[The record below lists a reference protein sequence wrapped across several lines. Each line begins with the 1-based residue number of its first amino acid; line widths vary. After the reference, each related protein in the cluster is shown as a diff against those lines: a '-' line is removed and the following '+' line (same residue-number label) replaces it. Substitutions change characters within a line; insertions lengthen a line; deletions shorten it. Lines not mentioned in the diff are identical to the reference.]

1 MENAVEQ
8 LSKQIA
14 EKLLQIKQA
23 KENRIVLEN
32 KLEEMNLQVESI
44 KQSINNCDNT
54 IKSCKYQINERL
66 SSMCNDKINLVTN
79 E

>member
-1 MENAVEQ
+1 MVEK

-14 EKLLQIKQA
+14 EKLLKIKQL
-23 KENRIVLEN
+23 ESERIVLEN
-32 KLEEMNLQVESI
+32 KLEATLTEVESI

-54 IKSCKYQINERL
+54 IKACKYQINEKL
-66 SSMCNDKINLVTN
+66 SSTCDGKINLVTN